1 MQGTRVVCV
10 PKERSSEIRLGHRG
24 LSLAGLARAV
34 RARVN
39 QSLALAS
46 SEFTDKSP
54 AYTDTGPRSYVLAP
68 SCSLLSNRLSPWA
81 HAPCPP
87 CPGSGSLACGLG
99 FS

>member
-1 MQGTRVVCV
+1 MCV

-24 LSLAGLARAV
+24 LSLARAV

-54 AYTDTGPRSYVLAP
+54 AYTDRPWVLCP
-68 SCSLLSNRLSPWA
+68 SS
-81 HAPCPP
+81 
-87 CPGSGSLACGLG
+87 
-99 FS
+99 

>member
-1 MQGTRVVCV
+1 MQGTRVVGV

-81 HAPCPP
+81 HAHAHPV
-87 CPGSGSLACGLG
+87 LDLDL
-99 FS
+99 